1 MVAQTP
7 APGPDG
13 TSGCSIERSLQVLGE
28 RWTLLILR
36 EVFAGKNKYAD
47 IREALGVAPN
57 VLSARLK
64 ALVAAGV
71 LETRT
76 YQDPGCRA
84 RDAYHLTPAGR
95 DLRLVLA
102 AIQQWGDRHMPCPSG
117 PYAVRRSCSTGQRVD
132 VAFVDERGDVVQP
145 EDVAFLGPT

>member
-1 MVAQTP
+1 MFGLP
-7 APGPDG
+7 
-13 TSGCSIERSLQVLGE
+13 
-28 RWTLLILR
+28 LR
-36 EVFAGKNKYAD
+36 QAEYAD

-64 ALVAAGV
+64 ALVAADV

-84 RDAYHLTPAGR
+84 RDAYHLTAAGR

-132 VAFVDERGDVVQP
+132 VAFVDERGDVVPP